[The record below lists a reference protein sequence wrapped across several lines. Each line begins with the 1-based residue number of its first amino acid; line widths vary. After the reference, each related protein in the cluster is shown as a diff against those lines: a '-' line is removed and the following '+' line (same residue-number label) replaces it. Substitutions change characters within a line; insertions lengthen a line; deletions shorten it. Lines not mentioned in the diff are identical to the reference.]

1 MPQIGWFEI
10 LIIVSI
16 AIIVVGPKDF
26 PVMLKKVGS
35 WIGSAKRYFSD
46 VQNQVTEITDVSI
59 NEELKKFCDS
69 FYSIGIKTNTLI
81 DDSKY
86 FDKKT
91 ALQKEKYLQA
101 LNQRDIAVQ
110 EYKKMKKKLETIKKQ
125 VEHLKIPF
133 TDEKT
138 K

>member
-1 MPQIGWFEI
+1 MGIKKQTTITGDSLWWRVLTEQREFDI
-10 LIIVSI
+10 NTDIIKMT
-16 AIIVVGPKDF
+16 AF
-26 PVMLKKVGS
+26 LKKWMDKSG
-35 WIGSAKRYFSD
+35 D
-46 VQNQVTEITDVSI
+46 
-59 NEELKKFCDS
+59 NEVLKKFCDS

>member
-1 MPQIGWFEI
+1 MGIKKQTTITGDSLWWRVLTEQREFDI
-10 LIIVSI
+10 NTDIIKMT
-16 AIIVVGPKDF
+16 AF
-26 PVMLKKVGS
+26 LKKWMDKSG
-35 WIGSAKRYFSD
+35 D
-46 VQNQVTEITDVSI
+46 